1 MANTDTDPA
10 PEWAI
15 LPCTECDGYGC
26 ADCHHTGETD
36 VHHNPHDDED

>member
-1 MANTDTDPA
+1 MSDRET

-15 LPCTECDGYGC
+15 LLCSECDGYGC